1 MKLINKLKRLIGI
14 NVAEYDILYTN
25 PLTISQKTQL
35 ANKMITKFPSSCRP
49 NRITVNQQSV
59 GVTMEN
65 ACLSGELLKKIS
77 DDTVAPD
84 KADISSI
91 KLDGNTIWS
100 KNN

>member
-1 MKLINKLKRLIGI
+1 MKLISKLKRLIGI
-14 NVAEYDILYTN
+14 NVAEYVILYTN
-25 PLTISQKTQL
+25 PLTNQQKIQL
-35 ANKMITKFPSSCRP
+35 TNKMIAKFPSSCRP
-49 NRITVNQQSV
+49 NRIRVSQQAV

-77 DDTVAPD
+77 DDTVSPD

>member
-14 NVAEYDILYTN
+14 NVAEYVIL
-25 PLTISQKTQL
+25 IRVSQQ
-35 ANKMITKFPSSCRP
+35 A
-49 NRITVNQQSV
+49 V

-77 DDTVAPD
+77 DDTVSPD